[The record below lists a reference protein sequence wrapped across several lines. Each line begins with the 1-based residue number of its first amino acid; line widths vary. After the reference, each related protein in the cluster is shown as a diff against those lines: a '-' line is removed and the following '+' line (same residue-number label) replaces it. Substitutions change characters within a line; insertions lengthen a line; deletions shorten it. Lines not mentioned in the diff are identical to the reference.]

1 LFAISGLL
9 PRDVGAYH
17 TDAFER
23 LGEIYKSEKPKSKL
37 DTMIDISNI
46 LSNYCG
52 EGNHEC
58 VANAHKATLQ
68 QFHAAEQK
76 NTEISYPQNFDE
88 TAKKSMEL
96 ILAIVND
103 VNENN
108 YDETIGSLSQIR
120 EDLENMEDKQG
131 HLAGAIATASVAIE
145 STALWHSVLTNPEHN
160 LHETVVGTTGNVRD
174 GDRRTQ
180 LFVVDSAKIIEADV
194 LSAVEA
200 FVTTDPKNL
209 FDIVNFDGPKKIYEE
224 MVLAAVG
231 ASAAAAVSTT
241 ESDFIAP

>member
-1 LFAISGLL
+1 MFAISGLL

-108 YDETIGSLSQIR
+108 CAFL
-120 EDLENMEDKQG
+120 
-131 HLAGAIATASVAIE
+131 ASV
-145 STALWHSVLTNPEHN
+145 
-160 LHETVVGTTGNVRD
+160 R
-174 GDRRTQ
+174 
-180 LFVVDSAKIIEADV
+180 
-194 LSAVEA
+194 
-200 FVTTDPKNL
+200 
-209 FDIVNFDGPKKIYEE
+209 KIYSKIHKKKYQSNP
-224 MVLAAVG
+224 VFLRVILIPP
-231 ASAAAAVSTT
+231 STNKFVILSIGCFT
-241 ESDFIAP
+241 NDIFTKNILTW